1 MRCAILDDYQ
11 NVALK
16 MADWSKV
23 SDPLDITVFDQ
34 WIPPADVPKALK
46 GFEIV
51 CAMRERTRFPRQMIE
66 ALPDLRLLITS
77 GMRNQ
82 AIDVKAANERGIV
95 VCGTAGSGNPTAGIA
110 IGLMLELTRRIGYEN
125 MRLKS
130 GALWQTTIGVDLE
143 GKTLGIVGLG
153 KLGARVARIGQAF
166 GMNVLAW
173 SANLTPETCQA
184 AGVSYASKEDLFRQ
198 ADFISIHVLLSDR
211 SRGMIGAADLARMK
225 PTAYLINTAR
235 APIVDQ
241 AALLS
246 VLTERRIA
254 GAGLDVFETEPLP
267 LDSPLR
273 KLDNVV
279 LTPHLGYV
287 SVQAYEAYFRD
298 MVEDIRKFLD
308 GKPIRVIPAG

>member
-1 MRCAILDDYQ
+1 
-11 NVALK
+11 
-16 MADWSKV
+16 
-23 SDPLDITVFDQ
+23 
-34 WIPPADVPKALK
+34 
-46 GFEIV
+46 
-51 CAMRERTRFPRQMIE
+51 MRERTRFPRQMIE

-166 GMNVLAW
+166 GMSVLAW
-173 SANLTPETCQA
+173 SQNLTPETCQA

-211 SRGMIGAADLARMK
+211 SRGLIGAADLAQMK

-235 APIVDQ
+235 AAIVDQ

-279 LTPHLGYV
+279 ITPHLGYV

-298 MVEDIRKFLD
+298 MVEDIRGFLD

>member
-1 MRCAILDDYQ
+1 
-11 NVALK
+11 
-16 MADWSKV
+16 
-23 SDPLDITVFDQ
+23 
-34 WIPPADVPKALK
+34 
-46 GFEIV
+46 
-51 CAMRERTRFPRQMIE
+51 
-66 ALPDLRLLITS
+66 
-77 GMRNQ
+77 
-82 AIDVKAANERGIV
+82 
-95 VCGTAGSGNPTAGIA
+95 
-110 IGLMLELTRRIGYEN
+110 
-125 MRLKS
+125 
-130 GALWQTTIGVDLE
+130 
-143 GKTLGIVGLG
+143 
-153 KLGARVARIGQAF
+153 
-166 GMNVLAW
+166 
-173 SANLTPETCQA
+173 
-184 AGVSYASKEDLFRQ
+184 
-198 ADFISIHVLLSDR
+198 
-211 SRGMIGAADLARMK
+211 MIGAADLARMK